1 MGVVTLTST
10 PPPGYAL
17 LYNGPPGQGG
27 VVDHSSLGSFPY
39 VEEIDGYRES
49 WRSDGAQQVTRRFK
63 VRWGGRKSF
72 VDYMLGWSTTLG
84 GGGSVTLT
92 NGPPPPEVGGSGNT
106 LQSSP
111 PATTPALSRQIPDQ
125 VPEDGF
131 RHLYCS
137 EVNMVGGKGIIGNNP
152 NVQVFLADG
161 SQALDANGNAVTK
174 PMIAYFDPVTKT
186 DGWAF
191 YECVY
196 TPRPYEVRTD
206 DEMGQLQ
213 GGKGELERYVE
224 FSREN
229 ALQAQPLPQK
239 AGYGLYWQDGFFKG
253 QLIPD
258 NAAFIYLHT
267 QTLLY
272 TWHEVP
278 DEPRDSIRACVGTV
292 SSADF
297 DGARGRMSYPAG
309 TLLCQAPPKVERY
322 RHPNGRVYWRVV
334 YSELFRPTGW
344 NFLPDASGVY
354 NPVAFGTSA
363 QPLGGA
369 PLYPTADHAQL
380 FAPPSPV
387 TYQ

>member
-49 WRSDGAQQVTRRFK
+49 WRSDGAQQVTRCFK

-111 PATTPALSRQIPDQ
+111 PATTPAFSRQIPDQ

-174 PMIAYFDPVTKT
+174 PMIAYSTRSRRPTAGRSTSASTRPPLRGPHRRRNGTIAGRQGRAGARTSSSRARTPSRAAPAAEGGIRPVLAGRVFQGAAHPGQRRLHLPAYSNSTLYVARGPGRAAGLDPGLRG
-186 DGWAF
+186 DGQQRGLRRRRGGGSATRPGRS
-191 YECVY
+191 CAR
-196 TPRPYEVRTD
+196 PRPR
-206 DEMGQLQ
+206 
-213 GGKGELERYVE
+213 
-224 FSREN
+224 
-229 ALQAQPLPQK
+229 
-239 AGYGLYWQDGFFKG
+239 
-253 QLIPD
+253 
-258 NAAFIYLHT
+258 
-267 QTLLY
+267 
-272 TWHEVP
+272 
-278 DEPRDSIRACVGTV
+278 
-292 SSADF
+292 
-297 DGARGRMSYPAG
+297 
-309 TLLCQAPPKVERY
+309 
-322 RHPNGRVYWRVV
+322 
-334 YSELFRPTGW
+334 
-344 NFLPDASGVY
+344 
-354 NPVAFGTSA
+354 
-363 QPLGGA
+363 
-369 PLYPTADHAQL
+369 
-380 FAPPSPV
+380 
-387 TYQ
+387 